1 MRYIHLSFKRLIIRK
16 SYKISINILFNII
29 SYFSDVISA
38 KNNKL
43 KLIMFNKTNK
53 DGSMLR

>member
-43 KLIMFNKTNK
+43 KLIMFNKTNQ
-53 DGSMLR
+53 